1 MVEKMG
7 FGTTPRR
14 CGICS
19 KPRSLLQK
27 TCLSYTSETLAV
39 YVGICLRTRAGLHMQ
54 AATHV
59 WRPRATLVILFPKID
74 FFAHLKG
81 SIFHFYTYQV
91 NLISDWA
98 PNWTWA
104 LEFKHHWGME
114 TRVVRGKKCSVYICA

>member
-1 MVEKMG
+1 MGFLCVLKMYHVRLYIVEKMG
-7 FGTTPRR
+7 FGTAPRR

-27 TCLSYTSETLAV
+27 TCLSYTSKTLAV

-59 WRPRATLVILFPKID
+59 WRPRATLVIFFPKID

-98 PNWTWA
+98 QNWP
-104 LEFKHHWGME
+104 
-114 TRVVRGKKCSVYICA
+114 

>member
-1 MVEKMG
+1 MGFLCVLKMYHVRLYIVEKMG
-7 FGTTPRR
+7 FGTAPRR

-19 KPRSLLQK
+19 KPRSLLHK

-39 YVGICLRTRAGLHMQ
+39 YVGICLHMRAGLHMQ
-54 AATHV
+54 AANHV
-59 WRPRATLVILFPKID
+59 WRLRATLVILFPKID

-98 PNWTWA
+98 PNWP
-104 LEFKHHWGME
+104 
-114 TRVVRGKKCSVYICA
+114 